1 MCVTVCVFTWGGA
14 GTGKMAANW
23 ALLLPSVKRQRQ
35 HWVQAAVADA
45 ATCQL
50 RQLPVEAVAS
60 CQLHFL
66 LDYAAWRIAATRK
79 LFVCKLTSDSAAP
92 TMSLLLSLVSYLLS
106 PPSLSTPLSLL
117 VPLSYTHLS
126 PACSLASS
134 SLLCVFR
141 CLAFASLA
149 AIHLLH
155 LACTNTQMPAPSSPP
170 LLHPPLPACH
180 IPAIPAPILI
190 AIANRCQNASMQSA
204 ALRSCCLP
212 CHSPLFLQYLPP
224 SLVFLFLY
232 TCCSCCSLCSLF
244 LLLLLPSCS
253 CCSLTNCVASSLS
266 RQAPRRT
273 CCHLAA
279 MRQLLLSLPL
289 RWLWQVESR
298 LGWSNCESYQD
309 DQGVNKFI
317 QSFIETNWLTDDDDD
332 DGDDDDDAQEWGK
345 WVSDRDRQTGRTCH
359 SGSGSNNKAQHACQ
373 SGYLSR
379 SSAHPFNFCLHFKS
393 CVWAAMSD
401 ELPLY
406 TPAPPPSPAALP
418 PPHDC
423 CPTLVACQL
432 CCNSVYF
439 VIRQRRRIFGMQMPE
454 METEME
460 TETEKETDTGHP
472 ILGQC
477 ITITGHK

>member
-1 MCVTVCVFTWGGA
+1 MCDCVCLHLRRSRHRQNGGQLSFAFAVGKTTAPALSA
-14 GTGKMAANW
+14 GSCGRCGN
-23 ALLLPSVKRQRQ
+23 
-35 HWVQAAVADA
+35 
-45 ATCQL
+45 
-50 RQLPVEAVAS
+50 LPVEAVAS
-60 CQLHFL
+60 
-66 LDYAAWRIAATRK
+66 WGS
-79 LFVCKLTSDSAAP
+79 CKLPVA
-92 TMSLLLSLVSYLLS
+92 
-106 PPSLSTPLSLL
+106 LSTWLRCMTDRSYQKVVRLQANERFRCADNVAALISCLLPSIPPLSLYP
-117 VPLSYTHLS
+117 PLS
-126 PACSLASS
+126 ACAPFLYS
-134 SLLCVFR
+134 SLPSLFTGLVQPTLCFSVLGI
-141 CLAFASLA
+141 CLARS
-149 AIHLLH
+149 
-155 LACTNTQMPAPSSPP
+155 NPPPAPRLHQYANACPLFTPSPP
-170 LLHPPLPACH
+170 PPSACLPHTCHTCPNTDRNRESLPKRFYAKCRASIMLPALPLPPLPP
-180 IPAIPAPILI
+180 IP
-190 AIANRCQNASMQSA
+190 
-204 ALRSCCLP
+204 
-212 CHSPLFLQYLPP
+212 PP

-345 WVSDRDRQTGRTCH
+345 WVSERDRQTGRTCH